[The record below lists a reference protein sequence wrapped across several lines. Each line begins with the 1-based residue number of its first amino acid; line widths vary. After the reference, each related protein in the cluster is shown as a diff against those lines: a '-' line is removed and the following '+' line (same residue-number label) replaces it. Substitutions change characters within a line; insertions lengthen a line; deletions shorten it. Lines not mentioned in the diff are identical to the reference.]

1 MLGDGSAEV
10 PHLSLIAI
18 ANSLSWLAALPP
30 AGPGLALAPSFQ
42 AAALAILPLALGS
55 AVSPLVLVA
64 QILTVM
70 RSGFGLGLLSLA
82 INFNSLVFPPTI
94 T

>member
-1 MLGDGSAEV
+1 MPPS
-10 PHLSLIAI
+10 P
-18 ANSLSWLAALPP
+18 PP
-30 AGPGLALAPSFQ
+30 ARLATAPSFQ

-64 QILTVM
+64 QILTM
-70 RSGFGLGLLSLA
+70 TRSVFGLPLVTLA
-82 INFNSLVFPPTI
+82 INFNSLVFPLTF